1 MEQRVTRLS
10 SVDHDRGAQGLVWVY
25 AVLSR
30 RARGVSVGVNLQPN
44 SACNWH
50 CVYCQV
56 PGLHVGKSPPVDLA
70 ALERELAQLLGEIE
84 SGAFYEHH
92 RVDGPR
98 ELRDLAF
105 AGNGEP
111 TASPQFAESIDTA
124 LAARARLRQR
134 PLPPLRVI
142 TNGSLVALPRVEGAL
157 GKLAGAG
164 GEAWFKLDTA
174 TDVGLE
180 RLNRASTTAAR
191 QLANLER
198 CCAALPTWIQTCVF
212 AFDGAP
218 PSEAELDALE
228 RAYAAAAAWPTPP
241 RGVLLY
247 GLARP
252 SLQAEAPR
260 IARLDDAWLRE
271 AAQRLGRAG
280 LPIDVHP

>member
-1 MEQRVTRLS
+1 MEQLVTRLT

-44 SACNWH
+44 NACNWH

-70 ALERELAQLLGEIE
+70 ALERELAQLLAEIE
-84 SGAFYEHH
+84 SGEFYEQH

-111 TASPQFAESIDTA
+111 TASPQFAEAIDTA

-142 TNGSLVALPRVEGAL
+142 TNGSLVALPRVEAAL
-157 GKLAGAG
+157 RKLAGAG
-164 GEAWFKLDTA
+164 GEAWFKLDAA
-174 TDVGLE
+174 TDAGLA
-180 RLNRASTTAAR
+180 RLNRASTTAAK
-191 QLANLER
+191 QMANLER

-212 AFDGAP
+212 SFDGAP
-218 PSEAELDALE
+218 PSPAELDALE
-228 RAYAAAAAWPTPP
+228 RACAAAAAWPSPP

-260 IARLDDAWLRE
+260 IARVEEAWLRA
-271 AAQRLGRAG
+271 AAQQLARSG
-280 LPIDVHP
+280 LAIDVHP

>member
-1 MEQRVTRLS
+1 
-10 SVDHDRGAQGLVWVY
+10 Y
-25 AVLSR
+25 AVVSR

-44 SACNWH
+44 NACNWH

-56 PGLHVGKSPPVDLA
+56 PGLFVGKSPPVELA

-84 SGAFYEHH
+84 SGAFFEAHGLA
-92 RVDGPR
+92 GPR

-111 TASPQFAESIDTA
+111 TASPQFAEAVDVA
-124 LAARARLRQR
+124 LAARARLAQR

-142 TNGSLVALPRVEGAL
+142 TNGSLVAVPRVEAAL
-157 GKLAGAG
+157 RKLAAHG
-164 GEAWFKLDTA
+164 GEAWFKLDSA
-174 TDVGLE
+174 TDAGLE
-180 RLNRASTTAAR
+180 RFNRASTTAAK
-191 QLANLER
+191 QFANLER

-212 AFDGAP
+212 ALDGAP
-218 PSEAELDALE
+218 PSDAELDALE
-228 RAYAAAAAWPTPP
+228 RAYATAAAWKSPP

-252 SLQAEAPR
+252 SMQADAPR
-260 IARLDDAWLRE
+260 VARVDEVWLRA
-271 AAQRLGRAG
+271 AAQRLARAR